1 MPSRATA
8 IGDAP
13 LVLIVD
19 DDDFIREALADLLR
33 SVGIECASFASTLE
47 LLQADIPDRLGCMLL
62 DVRLPGLSGL
72 ELQAHLNNLG
82 RSKPVIFM
90 TGHGD
95 IPMSVRAMK
104 AGAVDFLTKP
114 FRDQEMLDAVNTA
127 IDIDR
132 TNRLS
137 NAETAGLAALAAT
150 LTPRERE
157 VMQEIAKG
165 SMNKHIAAKLG
176 ISEVTVKLH
185 RGNLMRK
192 MKARSLAELVQKTE
206 RLKRP

>member
-1 MPSRATA
+1 MPTRQRNVD
-8 IGDAP
+8 DAP

-19 DDDFIREALADLLR
+19 DDEFIRAALANLLR
-33 SVGIECASFASTLE
+33 SVGIECVGFASTKE
-47 LLQADIPDRLGCMLL
+47 LLEADIPDRVGCMLL
-62 DVRLPGLSGL
+62 DVRLPGLSGI
-72 ELQAHLNNLG
+72 ELQANLNNLG
-82 RSKPVIFM
+82 WTKPVIFM

-95 IPMSVRAMK
+95 IPMSVHAMK

-114 FRDQEMLDAVNTA
+114 FRDQDMLDAVNTA

-132 TNRLS
+132 ANRLS

-176 ISEVTVKLH
+176 ISEATVKLH

>member
-1 MPSRATA
+1 MPTRRKDV
-8 IGDAP
+8 GDAP

-19 DDDFIREALADLLR
+19 DDEFIREALADLLR
-33 SVGIECASFASTLE
+33 SVGVECAGFASTKE
-47 LLQADIPDRLGCMLL
+47 LFQADIPDRVGCMLL
-62 DVRLPGLSGL
+62 DIRLPGLSGL

-82 RSKPVIFM
+82 WTKPVIFM

-127 IDIDR
+127 IDVDR
-132 TNRLS
+132 ANRLS

-165 SMNKHIAAKLG
+165 SMNKHIAAHLG

-206 RLKRP
+206 RLKRQ

>member
-19 DDDFIREALADLLR
+19 DDGFIREALTDLLR
-33 SVGIECASFASTLE
+33 SVGIECAGFASTLE

-137 NAETAGLAALAAT
+137 NAETDGLAALAAT